1 MTKIA
6 NLRPMHWT
14 ERAQQLMREAE
25 PAISVRELADRVGM
39 QYDALRKAFSRSTD
53 NPRGKVI
60 EKIAKELGVH
70 PIWLRDG
77 VTPGA
82 TTTIEIKSMDRGY
95 VFVTE
100 LDVRAE
106 GGHGLQVPEREK
118 ERGRWALPKDILEGR
133 TTAPASGLRII
144 TVYGTSM
151 APDYQPGDRVMVDT
165 EDRLPSPAGTFAL
178 WDGFGLV
185 IKYVEMI
192 PYSDPPMVRL
202 ISVNKAFHTYEIPA
216 ADVTINGR
224 VIGKW
229 TWT

>member
-1 MTKIA
+1 M
-6 NLRPMHWT
+6 N
-14 ERAQQLMREAE
+14 EAE
-25 PAISVRELADRVGM
+25 PPISVSEMADRIGM
-39 QYDALRKAFSRSTD
+39 PPDSLKKIFQRPTD
-53 NPRGKVI
+53 NPRGDVI
-60 EKIAKELGVH
+60 GKIAKELNVH
-70 PIWLRDG
+70 PAWLRDG
-77 VTPGA
+77 TPVGNLNK
-82 TTTIEIKSMDRGY
+82 IEIESIDRRY

-106 GGHGLQVPEREK
+106 GGHGLMVPDHQK

-151 APDYQPGDRVMVDT
+151 SPDYQPGDRVMVDT

-185 IKYVEMI
+185 IKYVEMV
-192 PYSDPPMVRL
+192 PYSEPPMVRL
-202 ISVNKAFHTYEIPA
+202 ISVNKAFQTYELPA